1 MSISV
6 QELIGGGY
14 GRGWYTNSRGIRYR
28 VYASARNTKKSVD
41 VMGFEPIMKIL
52 SNEYRNVLMAR
63 QNDTD
68 NGSST
73 FPNIVARI
81 GDMGLMRYFAIH
93 TAPREI
99 VYKPTRQKILFKGQN
114 NPTGLTSLKAEH
126 GAFTDVYFEEAS
138 ELRTYEDFRK
148 VDGSIRL
155 GVKEAD
161 KFGLSSSDLQVTLCM
176 NPWNRSHWIYDVF
189 FKGRLEDDPARMEAE
204 PYIDALDPDFSLG
217 FGKGLYLHKANYKIN
232 EFRSPDYDENMAVL
246 RAKAPDI
253 YLVEG
258 LGCWGNSTEGTYP
271 EFSDS
276 LIIPRSEALAEQYAM
291 CAIGIDFGISDGEGR
306 PLRGKDGAAHI
317 GSATTMQL
325 VGLTADYS
333 RLVAIDEWFFSNE
346 GAVARKTGPEIQME
360 IISKI
365 AEWRDRLYSSH
376 PTLLKGTVLVYV
388 DSADSGGFR
397 QGLEVEARRQ
407 GLFGCVFMPST
418 KIPIQTRVDF
428 SRLLMAYGDLRVS
441 EACPNLVRELRN
453 ARRAD
458 DGRPR
463 ADFDDHATNAWEYG
477 WAPFRSSI
485 RRWKSFKEH

>member
-1 MSISV
+1 MSVSV

-14 GRGWYTNSRGIRYR
+14 GRGWYSNLKVRYR

-155 GVKEAD
+155 GV
-161 KFGLSSSDLQVTLCM
+161 
-176 NPWNRSHWIYDVF
+176 
-189 FKGRLEDDPARMEAE
+189 DDPARMEAE

-246 RAKAPDI
+246 KAKAPDI

-306 PLRGKDGAAHI
+306 PLRGKDGATHI

-360 IISKI
+360 LVSKI
-365 AEWRDRLYSSH
+365 IEWRDRLYASH
-376 PTLLKGTVLVYV
+376 PTLLKGTVLAYV

-441 EACPNLVRELRN
+441 EACPNLIRELRN
-453 ARRAD
+453 ARRSD